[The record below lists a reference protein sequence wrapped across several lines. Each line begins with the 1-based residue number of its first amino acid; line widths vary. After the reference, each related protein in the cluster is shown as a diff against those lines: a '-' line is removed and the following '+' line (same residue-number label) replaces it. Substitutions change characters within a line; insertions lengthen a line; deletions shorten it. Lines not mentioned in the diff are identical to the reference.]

1 MRRDLLA
8 MPAVL
13 VRYAGELSTLSL
25 ALVHG
30 SIAETVRPPAPH
42 RTPHPEW
49 EPTGRRRA
57 SLDRL
62 GDHLGGFAT
71 LEADPTGDAAAPH
84 YARAASRDPQGQR
97 TRPDVARRATP
108 HPLHA
113 TIDAT
118 EGPRCP

>member
-71 LEADPTGDAAAPH
+71 LEAPIPPAMLPLLTTPVRRRVTRKANVLDPT
-84 YARAASRDPQGQR
+84 
-97 TRPDVARRATP
+97 
-108 HPLHA
+108 
-113 TIDAT
+113 
-118 EGPRCP
+118 